1 MTVPYTFGTE
11 SSPIPL
17 SQLDANFAT
26 IPAFAYTAGNVSNAA
41 QPVITSVGTLTSLS
55 VAGNVNGGNLSTAG
69 LVLAIGS
76 ITGGNILTAGEVSAF
91 GTITGGNITTS
102 GDVAAENIT
111 STNLIQTPYNII
123 GGNVYSAGI
132 ISAGGNILAQ
142 GILSATG
149 NIETAQYFIGNFQ
162 GNITGNLSVGG
173 SNTQVLFNNNGNVGA
188 AGGLTYNSGSNT
200 LGVLG
205 VVSAQGN
212 IVGGNLRING
222 TTQLVGVA
230 TAPTAALGTANNQIA
245 TTAFVG
251 TTVGTLG
258 TMARQNAVSVAIT
271 GGTIGNGIFTLATIS
286 SSNISDSNISGGNIS
301 GGNISGVAMSGSN
314 ISGSN
319 ISGGNISGVAMS
331 GSNISGG
338 NISGVAMSGSN
349 ISGSNISGG
358 NISGVA
364 MSGSNISGSNIS
376 GGNISGV
383 AMSGGNISGVA
394 MSGSNISGS
403 NISGGNISGVAM
415 SGGNISGGNISGV
428 AMSGSNISGG
438 NISGL
443 VNPIAVADGGTNST
457 TLPQNAVILGNGVGA
472 LKSVSPGT
480 SGNLLVDNGTT
491 WVSQAPTSAIVG
503 LGFGGTTWHD
513 VTGSRAQGVL
523 YTNSHG
529 YPISVSIC
537 FGTNNDQS
545 WSFYVDGVR
554 LGFLQEHQD
563 FNGAWMGG
571 IVPPG
576 STYQFNG
583 NYMSTWAELY

>member
-314 ISGSN
+314 ISG
-319 ISGGNISGVAMS
+319 
-331 GSNISGG
+331 
-338 NISGVAMSGSN
+338 
-349 ISGSNISGG
+349 
-358 NISGVA
+358 
-364 MSGSNISGSNIS
+364 
-376 GGNISGV
+376 
-383 AMSGGNISGVA
+383 
-394 MSGSNISGS
+394 
-403 NISGGNISGVAM
+403 
-415 SGGNISGGNISGV
+415 
-428 AMSGSNISGG
+428 G

-523 YTNSHG
+523 YTNSHYSVCWYYGG
-529 YPISVSIC
+529 Y
-537 FGTNNDQS
+537 
-545 WSFYVDGVR
+545 
-554 LGFLQEHQD
+554 
-563 FNGAWMGG
+563 
-571 IVPPG
+571 
-576 STYQFNG
+576 
-583 NYMSTWAELY
+583 TWDYG